1 MSESTLR
8 VESFAG
14 SNFRVD
20 KLSRTPGTKIRFP
33 RYKLSRMG
41 QILVKFSYFD
51 PIFSNFSRNI
61 LRTSLKVRF
70 RVYKLSRV
78 TKKLA
83 KSRNFLPSERSWG
96 LTPLQ
101 EKHQGH
107 DVSTLVA

>member
-1 MSESTLR
+1 MFRVHTLR

-20 KLSRTPGTKIRFP
+20 KLSRTPGSKIKFRG
-33 RYKLSRMG
+33 YKLSRTW

-51 PIFSNFSRNI
+51 PIFSNFSWNI
-61 LRTSLKVRF
+61 LQTPIKVRF

-83 KSRNFLPSERSWG
+83 KSRNY
-96 LTPLQ
+96 PL
-101 EKHQGH
+101 K
-107 DVSTLVA
+107 LI